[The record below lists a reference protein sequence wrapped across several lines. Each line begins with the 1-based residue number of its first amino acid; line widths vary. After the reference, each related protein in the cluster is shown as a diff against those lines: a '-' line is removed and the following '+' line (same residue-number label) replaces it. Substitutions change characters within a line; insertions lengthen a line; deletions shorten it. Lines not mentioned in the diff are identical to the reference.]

1 MVQSLNKKVDLTINA
16 TSYLG
21 MANYGKVLVGD
32 EAFEYYN
39 DKNVND
45 YIQIPWS
52 EVTEI
57 MASVMFKGKW
67 IPRFA
72 VVTKN
77 NGNFIFSTR
86 DNKKTL
92 RAVRNYVDG
101 TLAPEFK
108 SQMENLSQSVVNMV
122 RGGLQNDAS
131 EMIAQKTA
139 MLNEL
144 KEQCSQHKAEFARR
158 KETLKQ
164 YKEKLSTI

>member
-57 MASVMFKGKW
+57 MASVMFKG
-67 IPRFA
+67 
-72 VVTKN
+72 
-77 NGNFIFSTR
+77 NGFLVLQLLR
-86 DNKKTL
+86 KT
-92 RAVRNYVDG
+92 
-101 TLAPEFK
+101 T
-108 SQMENLSQSVVNMV
+108 
-122 RGGLQNDAS
+122 
-131 EMIAQKTA
+131 
-139 MLNEL
+139 
-144 KEQCSQHKAEFARR
+144 
-158 KETLKQ
+158 ETLSFRQEIIKRH
-164 YKEKLSTI
+164 

>member
-21 MANYGKVLVGD
+21 MANDGKVVVGD

-92 RAVRNYVDG
+92 RAVRNYVD
-101 TLAPEFK
+101 P
-108 SQMENLSQSVVNMV
+108 NNMV
-122 RGGLQNDAS
+122 RSLSFFQVISRGLKS
-131 EMIAQKTA
+131 LFK
-139 MLNEL
+139 
-144 KEQCSQHKAEFARR
+144 R
-158 KETLKQ
+158 K
-164 YKEKLSTI
+164 

>member
-1 MVQSLNKKVDLTINA
+1 MVQSLNKKVDLTITA

-92 RAVRNYVDG
+92 RAVRNYVD
-101 TLAPEFK
+101 P
-108 SQMENLSQSVVNMV
+108 NNMV
-122 RGGLQNDAS
+122 RSLSFFQVISRGLKS
-131 EMIAQKTA
+131 LFK
-139 MLNEL
+139 
-144 KEQCSQHKAEFARR
+144 R
-158 KETLKQ
+158 K
-164 YKEKLSTI
+164 

>member
-16 TSYLG
+16 TPYLG

-77 NGNFIFSTR
+77 NGNFIISTR

-92 RAVRNYVDG
+92 RAVRNYVD
-101 TLAPEFK
+101 P
-108 SQMENLSQSVVNMV
+108 NNMV
-122 RGGLQNDAS
+122 RSLSFFQVISRGLKS
-131 EMIAQKTA
+131 LFK
-139 MLNEL
+139 
-144 KEQCSQHKAEFARR
+144 R
-158 KETLKQ
+158 K
-164 YKEKLSTI
+164 

>member
-1 MVQSLNKKVDLTINA
+1 MVQSLYKKVDLTFNA

-92 RAVRNYVDG
+92 RAVRNYVD
-101 TLAPEFK
+101 P
-108 SQMENLSQSVVNMV
+108 NNMV
-122 RGGLQNDAS
+122 RSLSFFQVISRGLKS
-131 EMIAQKTA
+131 LFK
-139 MLNEL
+139 
-144 KEQCSQHKAEFARR
+144 R
-158 KETLKQ
+158 K
-164 YKEKLSTI
+164 

>member
-16 TSYLG
+16 TSYLV
-21 MANYGKVLVGD
+21 MANYGKLLVGD

-92 RAVRNYVDG
+92 RAVRNYVD
-101 TLAPEFK
+101 P
-108 SQMENLSQSVVNMV
+108 NNMV
-122 RGGLQNDAS
+122 RSLSFFQVISRGLKS
-131 EMIAQKTA
+131 LFK
-139 MLNEL
+139 
-144 KEQCSQHKAEFARR
+144 R
-158 KETLKQ
+158 K
-164 YKEKLSTI
+164 

>member
-1 MVQSLNKKVDLTINA
+1 MVQSLNKKVDLTISA

-92 RAVRNYVDG
+92 RAVRNYVD
-101 TLAPEFK
+101 P
-108 SQMENLSQSVVNMV
+108 NNMV
-122 RGGLQNDAS
+122 RSLSFFQVISRGLKS
-131 EMIAQKTA
+131 LFK
-139 MLNEL
+139 
-144 KEQCSQHKAEFARR
+144 R
-158 KETLKQ
+158 K
-164 YKEKLSTI
+164 

>member
-67 IPRFA
+67 IPRYAIQTKKNGTYTFSSKKPK
-72 VVTKN
+72 VVLQLL
-77 NGNFIFSTR
+77 R
-86 DNKKTL
+86 KT
-92 RAVRNYVDG
+92 
-101 TLAPEFK
+101 T
-108 SQMENLSQSVVNMV
+108 
-122 RGGLQNDAS
+122 
-131 EMIAQKTA
+131 
-139 MLNEL
+139 
-144 KEQCSQHKAEFARR
+144 
-158 KETLKQ
+158 ETLSFRQEIIKRH
-164 YKEKLSTI
+164 

>member
-21 MANYGKVLVGD
+21 MSNYGKVLVGD

-39 DKNVND
+39 DKNLND

-92 RAVRNYVDG
+92 RAVRNYVD
-101 TLAPEFK
+101 P
-108 SQMENLSQSVVNMV
+108 NNMV
-122 RGGLQNDAS
+122 RSLSFFQVISRGLKS
-131 EMIAQKTA
+131 LFK
-139 MLNEL
+139 
-144 KEQCSQHKAEFARR
+144 R
-158 KETLKQ
+158 K
-164 YKEKLSTI
+164 

>member
-86 DNKKTL
+86 D
-92 RAVRNYVDG
+92 VRNYVD
-101 TLAPEFK
+101 P
-108 SQMENLSQSVVNMV
+108 NNMV
-122 RGGLQNDAS
+122 RSLSFFQVISRGLKS
-131 EMIAQKTA
+131 LFK
-139 MLNEL
+139 
-144 KEQCSQHKAEFARR
+144 R
-158 KETLKQ
+158 K
-164 YKEKLSTI
+164 

>member
-1 MVQSLNKKVDLTINA
+1 MVQSLNKKVDLTIN

-92 RAVRNYVDG
+92 RAVRNYVD
-101 TLAPEFK
+101 P
-108 SQMENLSQSVVNMV
+108 NNMV
-122 RGGLQNDAS
+122 RSLSFFQVISRGLKS
-131 EMIAQKTA
+131 LFK
-139 MLNEL
+139 
-144 KEQCSQHKAEFARR
+144 R
-158 KETLKQ
+158 K
-164 YKEKLSTI
+164 

>member
-1 MVQSLNKKVDLTINA
+1 MVQSLNKKADLTINA
-16 TSYLG
+16 TPYLG

-92 RAVRNYVDG
+92 RAVRNYVD
-101 TLAPEFK
+101 P
-108 SQMENLSQSVVNMV
+108 NNMV
-122 RGGLQNDAS
+122 RSLSFFQVISRGLKS
-131 EMIAQKTA
+131 LFK
-139 MLNEL
+139 
-144 KEQCSQHKAEFARR
+144 R
-158 KETLKQ
+158 K
-164 YKEKLSTI
+164 

>member
-1 MVQSLNKKVDLTINA
+1 
-16 TSYLG
+16 

-72 VVTKN
+72 VV
-77 NGNFIFSTR
+77 
-86 DNKKTL
+86 
-92 RAVRNYVDG
+92 
-101 TLAPEFK
+101 
-108 SQMENLSQSVVNMV
+108 
-122 RGGLQNDAS
+122 
-131 EMIAQKTA
+131 
-139 MLNEL
+139 NE
-144 KEQCSQHKAEFARR
+144 KQR
-158 KETLKQ
+158 KLYLFDKR
-164 YKEKLSTI
+164 

>member
-16 TSYLG
+16 TYYLG

-92 RAVRNYVDG
+92 RAVRNYVD
-101 TLAPEFK
+101 P
-108 SQMENLSQSVVNMV
+108 NNMV
-122 RGGLQNDAS
+122 RSLSFFQVISRGLKS
-131 EMIAQKTA
+131 LFK
-139 MLNEL
+139 
-144 KEQCSQHKAEFARR
+144 R
-158 KETLKQ
+158 K
-164 YKEKLSTI
+164 

>member
-1 MVQSLNKKVDLTINA
+1 MVQSLNTKVALTAKGI
-16 TSYLG
+16 SYLG
-21 MANYGKVLVGD
+21 IGAQYGKFLVGD
-32 EAFEYYN
+32 RAFEFFN
-39 DKNVND
+39 DNNVAD

-92 RAVRNYVDG
+92 RAVRNYVD
-101 TLAPEFK
+101 P
-108 SQMENLSQSVVNMV
+108 NNMV
-122 RGGLQNDAS
+122 RSLSFFQVISRGLKS
-131 EMIAQKTA
+131 LFK
-139 MLNEL
+139 
-144 KEQCSQHKAEFARR
+144 R
-158 KETLKQ
+158 K
-164 YKEKLSTI
+164 

>member
-57 MASVMFKGKW
+57 MASVMFN
-67 IPRFA
+67 P
-72 VVTKN
+72 N
-77 NGNFIFSTR
+77 
-86 DNKKTL
+86 
-92 RAVRNYVDG
+92 
-101 TLAPEFK
+101 
-108 SQMENLSQSVVNMV
+108 NMV
-122 RGGLQNDAS
+122 RSLSFFQVISRGLKS
-131 EMIAQKTA
+131 LFK
-139 MLNEL
+139 
-144 KEQCSQHKAEFARR
+144 R
-158 KETLKQ
+158 K
-164 YKEKLSTI
+164 

>member
-21 MANYGKVLVGD
+21 MENYGKVLVGD

-72 VVTKN
+72 VITKN

-92 RAVRNYVDG
+92 RAVRNYVD
-101 TLAPEFK
+101 P
-108 SQMENLSQSVVNMV
+108 NNMV
-122 RGGLQNDAS
+122 RSLSFFQVISRGLKS
-131 EMIAQKTA
+131 LFK
-139 MLNEL
+139 
-144 KEQCSQHKAEFARR
+144 R
-158 KETLKQ
+158 K
-164 YKEKLSTI
+164 

>member
-21 MANYGKVLVGD
+21 MANHGKVLVGD

-92 RAVRNYVDG
+92 RAVRNYVD
-101 TLAPEFK
+101 P
-108 SQMENLSQSVVNMV
+108 NNMV
-122 RGGLQNDAS
+122 RSLSFFQVISRGLKS
-131 EMIAQKTA
+131 LFK
-139 MLNEL
+139 
-144 KEQCSQHKAEFARR
+144 R
-158 KETLKQ
+158 K
-164 YKEKLSTI
+164 

>member
-57 MASVMFKGKW
+57 ILVLQLL
-67 IPRFA
+67 R
-72 VVTKN
+72 
-77 NGNFIFSTR
+77 
-86 DNKKTL
+86 KT
-92 RAVRNYVDG
+92 
-101 TLAPEFK
+101 T
-108 SQMENLSQSVVNMV
+108 
-122 RGGLQNDAS
+122 
-131 EMIAQKTA
+131 
-139 MLNEL
+139 
-144 KEQCSQHKAEFARR
+144 
-158 KETLKQ
+158 ETLSFRQEIIKRH
-164 YKEKLSTI
+164 

>member
-1 MVQSLNKKVDLTINA
+1 MVQSLNKKVDLTNNA

-92 RAVRNYVDG
+92 RAVRNYVD
-101 TLAPEFK
+101 P
-108 SQMENLSQSVVNMV
+108 NNMV
-122 RGGLQNDAS
+122 RSLSFFQVISRGLKS
-131 EMIAQKTA
+131 LFK
-139 MLNEL
+139 
-144 KEQCSQHKAEFARR
+144 R
-158 KETLKQ
+158 K
-164 YKEKLSTI
+164 

>member
-21 MANYGKVLVGD
+21 MANYVKVLVGD

-92 RAVRNYVDG
+92 RAVKNYVD
-101 TLAPEFK
+101 P
-108 SQMENLSQSVVNMV
+108 NNMV
-122 RGGLQNDAS
+122 RSLSFFQVISRGLKS
-131 EMIAQKTA
+131 LFK
-139 MLNEL
+139 
-144 KEQCSQHKAEFARR
+144 R
-158 KETLKQ
+158 K
-164 YKEKLSTI
+164 

>member
-1 MVQSLNKKVDLTINA
+1 MLR
-16 TSYLG
+16 SYLG

-92 RAVRNYVDG
+92 RAVRNYVD
-101 TLAPEFK
+101 P
-108 SQMENLSQSVVNMV
+108 NNMV
-122 RGGLQNDAS
+122 RSLSFFQVISRGLKS
-131 EMIAQKTA
+131 LFK
-139 MLNEL
+139 
-144 KEQCSQHKAEFARR
+144 R
-158 KETLKQ
+158 K
-164 YKEKLSTI
+164 

>member
-1 MVQSLNKKVDLTINA
+1 MVQSLNKKVDLTIND

-72 VVTKN
+72 VFTKN

-92 RAVRNYVDG
+92 RAVRNYVD
-101 TLAPEFK
+101 P
-108 SQMENLSQSVVNMV
+108 NNMV
-122 RGGLQNDAS
+122 RSLSFFQVISRGLKS
-131 EMIAQKTA
+131 LFK
-139 MLNEL
+139 
-144 KEQCSQHKAEFARR
+144 R
-158 KETLKQ
+158 K
-164 YKEKLSTI
+164 

>member
-1 MVQSLNKKVDLTINA
+1 MVQSLNKKVDSTINA

-92 RAVRNYVDG
+92 RAVRNYVD
-101 TLAPEFK
+101 P
-108 SQMENLSQSVVNMV
+108 NNMV
-122 RGGLQNDAS
+122 RSLSFFQVISRGLKS
-131 EMIAQKTA
+131 LFK
-139 MLNEL
+139 
-144 KEQCSQHKAEFARR
+144 R
-158 KETLKQ
+158 K
-164 YKEKLSTI
+164 

>member
-67 IPRFA
+67 ILVLQLLR
-72 VVTKN
+72 
-77 NGNFIFSTR
+77 
-86 DNKKTL
+86 KT
-92 RAVRNYVDG
+92 
-101 TLAPEFK
+101 T
-108 SQMENLSQSVVNMV
+108 
-122 RGGLQNDAS
+122 
-131 EMIAQKTA
+131 
-139 MLNEL
+139 
-144 KEQCSQHKAEFARR
+144 
-158 KETLKQ
+158 ETLSFDKR
-164 YKEKLSTI
+164 

>member
-39 DKNVND
+39 DK
-45 YIQIPWS
+45 
-52 EVTEI
+52 
-57 MASVMFKGKW
+57 W

-92 RAVRNYVDG
+92 RAVRNYVD
-101 TLAPEFK
+101 P
-108 SQMENLSQSVVNMV
+108 NNMV
-122 RGGLQNDAS
+122 RSLSFFQVISRGLKS
-131 EMIAQKTA
+131 LFK
-139 MLNEL
+139 
-144 KEQCSQHKAEFARR
+144 R
-158 KETLKQ
+158 K
-164 YKEKLSTI
+164 

>member
-1 MVQSLNKKVDLTINA
+1 MLQSLNKKVYLTIND
-16 TSYLG
+16 TYYLG

-92 RAVRNYVDG
+92 RAVRNYVD
-101 TLAPEFK
+101 P
-108 SQMENLSQSVVNMV
+108 NNMV
-122 RGGLQNDAS
+122 RSLSFFQVISRGLKS
-131 EMIAQKTA
+131 LFK
-139 MLNEL
+139 
-144 KEQCSQHKAEFARR
+144 R
-158 KETLKQ
+158 K
-164 YKEKLSTI
+164 